1 MTADPK
7 EVASLIAQAAAD
19 KKARDV
25 VVLDLHEIS
34 VICDYF
40 VICSGN
46 SSTQVKAIAE
56 NIEKELKAK
65 EIMVSRVEGK
75 QDARWVL
82 LDYASVVAHVFQ
94 EDERSFYSLEHLWGD
109 ARVCEVLK

>member
-1 MTADPK
+1 MTAAPQQL
-7 EVASLIAQAAAD
+7 ASLISRAAED

-25 VVLDLHEIS
+25 VILDLHEIS
-34 VICDYF
+34 MVCDYF

-56 NIEKELKAK
+56 NIEKTLKD
-65 EIMVSRVEGK
+65 EGIRVSRIEGM

-82 LDYASVVAHVFQ
+82 LDYGSVVAHVFQ
-94 EDERSFYSLEHLWGD
+94 ENERTFYNLEHLWGD
-109 ARVCEVLK
+109 AKVVHF